1 MSKVMRNATS
11 IVLLGASTLVLSMTA
26 CGGADDGA
34 TRDPSKGGSSSTS
47 AGGSSQTGTAGT
59 TPGTAGTGTG
69 TAGTSTGTGGGGAC
83 VPLMGKKGDGMNK
96 VIDDIDDTN
105 TMFATAGVG
114 MGSWDFSKDAN
125 PSSMITPAG
134 TAMLVPVE
142 GGQSGTA
149 LHVQGT
155 GLAGWG
161 ASLAAFLNGPT
172 SAFDGS
178 DYDGVAFYIK
188 GTSAVLE
195 GANKVMVQARMPD
208 VLLGPGSCCDDKV
221 AGKECYSG
229 HRVVIDITAEWQEV
243 KIEWTQFKGPTWG
256 LGSTLA
262 FNPNRIRDINLS
274 FNHDATMA
282 SAPPASFD
290 VWVDSVRFL
299 AKGEKGNIGGGTGGT
314 GGTGSGGTGGTGGSG
329 GAGGSGG
336 TAGGTGGASGGT
348 GGAGGTAGGS
358 GGAGGTN

>member
-1 MSKVMRNATS
+1 MSNDMRNATS
-11 IVLLGASTLVLSMTA
+11 IVLLGASTLVLGMTA
-26 CGGADDGA
+26 CGGDDGG
-34 TRDPSKGGSSSTS
+34 TRDPSSGGSSS
-47 AGGSSQTGTAGT
+47 
-59 TPGTAGTGTG
+59 TG
-69 TAGTSTGTGGGGAC
+69 TAGTSPTGTAGTSPTGTAGTSPTGTAGTGTGGGGAC
-83 VPLMGKKGDGMNK
+83 VPLMGKKGDGTNQ

-105 TMFATAGVG
+105 IMFATAGIG
-114 MGSWDFSKDAN
+114 TGSWDFSKDTS
-125 PSSMITPAG
+125 PTGMITPAG
-134 TAMLVPVE
+134 TAMLMPVA
-142 GGQSGTA
+142 GGESGSA

-178 DYDGVAFYIK
+178 DYDGIAFYIK
-188 GTSAVLE
+188 GTTSVLE

-243 KIEWTQFKGPTWG
+243 KIEWTSFKGPTWG

-274 FNHDATMA
+274 FNHDAAMA
-282 SAPPASFD
+282 SAPPATFD

-299 AKGEKGNIGGGTGGT
+299 AKGEKGNIGTGGGTGGSGGGGAGGSGGTTGGT
-314 GGTGSGGTGGTGGSG
+314 GGAGGTTGGTGG

-336 TAGGTGGASGGT
+336 TAGGTGGA
-348 GGAGGTAGGS
+348 
-358 GGAGGTN
+358 GGTN